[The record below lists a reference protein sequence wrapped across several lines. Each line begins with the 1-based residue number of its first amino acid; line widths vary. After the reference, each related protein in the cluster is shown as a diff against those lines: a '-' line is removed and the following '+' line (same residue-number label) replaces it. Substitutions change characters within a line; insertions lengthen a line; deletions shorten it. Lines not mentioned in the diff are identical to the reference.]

1 MWVAYFLPQWLMNH
15 EVKSGKSIDR
25 YKNAMAVV
33 AEQHS
38 ITEHKFESDLNIES
52 ELKKNISNN
61 LCLNNNINKQ
71 NYFVCF
77 FLKDTETLISWL
89 YDNENAVKKITIND
103 ILN

>member
-1 MWVAYFLPQWLMNH
+1 MDFLATTALNPHFLPQLDLVFAFMASGIIYLIILGMWVAYFLPQWLMNH

-52 ELKKNISNN
+52 ELKKNNSNN
-61 LCLNNNINKQ
+61 LFQ
-71 NYFVCF
+71 RR
-77 FLKDTETLISWL
+77 LIF
-89 YDNENAVKKITIND
+89 
-103 ILN
+103 